1 MRYICFLISTFCTL
15 PSWANQNDSVYVG
28 GRIVDAIS
36 LRPKAD
42 AEIVATD
49 SGNVHR
55 VTTKTIDWPK
65 FYGIPNDDGEEL
77 ITFSLGLPHPGKWTL
92 TIRLKGYDDQIC
104 QLNIPAKQY
113 GRRVSKYHNDDIK
126 IYRQV
131 QKLKEVTVVASK
143 VKMVMHGDT
152 LIYNADAFQLED
164 GSLLDKLIKQLPG
177 TKLEN
182 DGRIYVNGEFVSSLL
197 IDGKDFFSGD
207 ANMALRNLPAYLVKN
222 VKVYRKAADYAYLQ
236 KRDSTERRQDPL
248 VMDVNLKKNYHDQ
261 WVANLE
267 AGGGT
272 RDLYRGKAFAMRSND
287 ILRLTLL
294 GNVNN
299 MGDDRDLSEADGW
312 SLDELTTLPS
322 KIYRG
327 GADVLWQD
335 RESDAYFTSNI
346 EAVKE
351 DQNVWNTQHSIN
363 YIPNNN
369 AVATML
375 RNDERN
381 KNSRLWWNNNLILP
395 LKKFYLEAQFH
406 TNIEHNRNS
415 NSSRSTVYNNYDL
428 TEDILDRLTFPSDTL
443 INGYRQALLAK
454 QRTFDMGLGVLGK
467 FKSPLTGNL
476 ITLQTNGTYAKTH
489 DRGYDYALLHSTEGA
504 DERLLSRR
512 NPDRTTHIG
521 ASVDYEV
528 RLRKWKLNLSY
539 DLGRDV
545 RVTER
550 RLLLLEDQLDEAVA
564 SHWNMT
570 DLDNLASSW
579 VPDNRNS
586 YWYKE
591 TALMHTVKGKIE
603 YSTNGNHFLLSL
615 PLQDKRYTAN
625 DTRLSQKVRKSFL
638 FLTPSLTWLSPK
650 GIQFVYKLDVRQ
662 PNVTNLL
669 DITDT
674 SNPQY
679 VYKGDTELKN
689 DIEHQFKLDYS
700 GRKEKGM
707 QTYNMSLGWNVSPR
721 RIVNATVL
729 NPKTGVYT
737 ITPHNISG
745 TWNSTLTMSYSRAI
759 DKGQHLFWDVD
770 GNGTVGNYASYSA
783 FTSEGSTL
791 ERSSVTFQ
799 EYIANMKLRWQKNN
813 FSSSFKVGGHY
824 TAARQHYADTYTN
837 DGGDVS
843 YTFNAQY
850 LMPWKTSI
858 ESTLAVLTHYGYSD
872 PEMNKTN
879 WVMNAAISQPLIK
892 NKLTMRLVAFDLF
905 HEIKN
910 YRRTFENNIWQEA
923 TRNTLSNYFMLSLVY
938 RFNKEPKNAP

>member
-1 MRYICFLISTFCTL
+1 MKYIFFLISIFCSLST
-15 PSWANQNDSVYVG
+15 WASQNDSVYVG
-28 GRIVDAIS
+28 GRIVDAVS

-77 ITFSLGLPHPGKWTL
+77 ITYSLGLPHPGKWTL
-92 TIRLKGYDDQIC
+92 TIRLKGYDDQISL
-104 QLNIPAKQY
+104 LNIPAKQY
-113 GRRVSKYHNDDIK
+113 GRKVSTYDNDDIK

-222 VKVYRKAADYAYLQ
+222 VKVYHKAADYAYLQ
-236 KRDSTERRQDPL
+236 QRDSIEKKGDPL

-272 RDLYRGKAFAMRSND
+272 RNYYRGKGFAMRSND
-287 ILRLTLL
+287 ILRVTLV
-294 GNVNN
+294 GNANN
-299 MGDDRDLSEADGW
+299 MGDDRDLSDNEGW
-312 SLDELTTLPS
+312 SLDELTTVPS
-322 KIYRG
+322 KIQRG

-335 RESDAYFTSNI
+335 RESDSYITSNVQV
-346 EAVKE
+346 AKE
-351 DQNVWNTQHSIN
+351 DKDVWNTQHSIN
-363 YIPNNN
+363 YIADNNP
-369 AVATML
+369 VATRL
-375 RNDERN
+375 RNDERD
-381 KNSRLWWNNNLILP
+381 KARSLWWNNNFVLP
-395 LKKFYLEAQFH
+395 LKKLYLEAQFH

-415 NSSRSTVYNNYDL
+415 NISRSTVYNNYDL
-428 TEDILDRLTFPSDTL
+428 TDDILDRLTFPSDTL
-443 INGYRQALLAK
+443 INIYRQALLAK

-489 DRGYDYALLHSTEGA
+489 DHGYDYALLQSTEGT

-528 RLRKWKLNLSY
+528 RLRKWKMNLSY

-550 RLLLLEDQLDEAVA
+550 RLLLLEDKLDEAVA

-579 VPDNRNS
+579 APDNTNS

-591 TALMHTVKGKIE
+591 TAWMHTVKGKIE

-615 PLQDKRYTAN
+615 PLQNKRYTAN
-625 DTRLSQKVRKSFL
+625 DTRLSQIVRKSFL

-650 GIQFVYKLDVRQ
+650 GIQFVYKMDVRQ

-669 DITDT
+669 DLTDT

-679 VYKGDTELKN
+679 VYKGNTGLKN
-689 DIEHQFKLDYS
+689 EIEHQVKLNYS
-700 GRKEKGM
+700 GRKKKGM
-707 QTYNMSLGWNVSPR
+707 QTYNMSLAWNISPL

-745 TWNSTLTMSYSRAI
+745 TWNSTLTMSYSRAM
-759 DKGQHLFWDVD
+759 DKGQHLFLDVD

-783 FTSEGSTL
+783 FTAEGSTL
-791 ERSSVTFQ
+791 QRSSVTFQ
-799 EYIANMKLRWQKNN
+799 EYLANAKLRWQKSN
-813 FSSSFKVGGHY
+813 FSASFKLGGHY
-824 TAARQHYADTYTN
+824 TAARQHYTDAYIN

-843 YTFNAQY
+843 YTLNAQY
-850 LMPWKTSI
+850 LMSWKTII
-858 ESTLAVLTHYGYSD
+858 ESALAVLTHYGYTD
-872 PEMNKTN
+872 PMMNKTN

-910 YRRTFENNIWQEA
+910 YRRTFENNVWQET